1 MNDGLYMS
9 AEEAAAA
16 LGVSVTT
23 IYAYVSRK
31 IIRSH
36 KPPGTRVSKY
46 WRADIERVRQKL
58 PVGVARRD
66 ANPLVSETQITVI
79 TDAGPFYRGQSAVEL
94 SETETLESVAALLWQ
109 VDEQAIFPPEAPS
122 APRALEKL
130 WPMLKGLTTV
140 DKAMAAFPIIERHNP
155 RAHDLSPAGFA
166 RTGAEVMRWFAT
178 IMVGAERPSGEPLHM
193 VVTSR
198 SPNGA
203 ALQDVVRR
211 LLVLS
216 ADHELDP
223 TTYVVR
229 AVANTGVN
237 PYRIA
242 LTGLTASTGRRLAFG
257 RVEALSR
264 LLEEIATAA
273 EPEDAVV
280 GRLRDGETLPGFGS
294 RLYSAGDPRAA
305 SLLAALNRNLHGD
318 AELKKFNAAIT
329 VVREVTGQE
338 PDLALVNLFLGRKLG
353 LVRQDGITLRLGRI
367 AGWIA
372 HAMEQYHGQDLVRPR
387 ASYVGLLPSK
397 VQTRPAGTPEA
408 PSAPPPPPS
417 PRRQSAKRLS

>member
-36 KPPGTRVSKY
+36 RPPGTRVSKY
-46 WRADIERVRQKL
+46 WRADIDRVRQKL
-58 PVGVARRD
+58 PVGAARRD

-79 TDAGPFYRGQSAVEL
+79 TKAGPFYRGQSAIEL
-94 SETETLESVAALLWQ
+94 SETETLESVTALLWQ
-109 VDEQAIFPPEAPS
+109 AEERVIFPAEAPV
-122 APRALEKL
+122 APRQLEKL
-130 WPMLKGLTTV
+130 WPMLGGLTTV
-140 DKAMAAFPIIERHNP
+140 DKAMAAFPMIERQNP
-155 RAHDLSPAGFA
+155 RAHDLSPGGFA

-178 IMVGAERPSGEPLHM
+178 IMVGAERPSAEPLHK

-198 SPNGA
+198 SPNGE

-223 TTYVVR
+223 TTYAVR

-237 PYRIA
+237 PYRLVLA
-242 LTGLTASTGRRLAFG
+242 GLIASTGRRLAYG

-264 LLEEIATAA
+264 LIEEIATAA

-294 RLYSAGDPRAA
+294 RLYPAGDPRAA
-305 SLLAALNRNLHGD
+305 SLLAAINRNLHGD
-318 AELKKFNAAIT
+318 AELKKLNAAIT
-329 VVREVTGQE
+329 VVRDVTGQE
-338 PDLALVNLFLGRKLG
+338 PDLALVNLFIGRKLG

-367 AGWIA
+367 AGWVA

-387 ASYVGLLPSK
+387 AGYVGLLPSK
-397 VQTRPAGTPEA
+397 SRPRPAEA
-408 PSAPPPPPS
+408 GAETPSAGPTTRA
-417 PRRQSAKRLS
+417 PRPVKRRRA